1 MVGFVF
7 FDFSKNPVL
16 WLEQGNDPELGAQIG
31 QVERETPA
39 LQLPSGDLNMAI
51 VDTPIFIIF
60 HIFSEIFSTAGN
72 DFLMV
77 WSMSLL

>member
-1 MVGFVF
+1 
-7 FDFSKNPVL
+7 
-16 WLEQGNDPELGAQIG
+16 LEQGNDPELGAQIG

>member
-1 MVGFVF
+1 MLLKLQTWSAS
-7 FDFSKNPVL
+7 FSLIFQKIQF
-16 WLEQGNDPELGAQIG
+16 LEQGNDPELGAQIG

-39 LQLPSGDLNMAI
+39 LQVCQIPSGDLNMAI

-72 DFLMV
+72 V
-77 WSMSLL
+77 T

>member
-1 MVGFVF
+1 M
-7 FDFSKNPVL
+7 
-16 WLEQGNDPELGAQIG
+16 EQGNDPEPGAQIG

-39 LQLPSGDLNMAI
+39 LQVSQIPSGHLNMAI

-72 DFLMV
+72 VTQISDGLEYVTPLTFGNFGYPF
-77 WSMSLL
+77 